1 MFLDFIFLSVLF
13 FGMGQA
19 PPLVQTLG
27 SSADLKCAS
36 ASKETM
42 AEVSST
48 LREVSAGE
56 SCWLLIFLLVSVLL
70 YGGWEMG
77 GRRCPSSPGGVC
89 VTC

>member
-27 SSADLKCAS
+27 SSADLEC

-42 AEVSST
+42 AEVSFT
-48 LREVSAGE
+48 LREKVMTPTELGTLAGAPGA
-56 SCWLLIFLLVSVLL
+56 SVFIQADTSWML
-70 YGGWEMG
+70 G
-77 GRRCPSSPGGVC
+77 PHP
-89 VTC
+89 

>member
-48 LREVSAGE
+48 LREVMTPTERGTLAGAPGA
-56 SCWLLIFLLVSVLL
+56 SVFIQADTSWML
-70 YGGWEMG
+70 G
-77 GRRCPSSPGGVC
+77 PHP
-89 VTC
+89 

>member
-27 SSADLKCAS
+27 SSADLEC

-42 AEVSST
+42 AEVSFT

-56 SCWLLIFLLVSVLL
+56 SCWLLTFLLVSVLL

-77 GRRCPSSPGGVC
+77 GGKLCPSSPGGVC